1 MDRTEKT
8 IIVGNIEFFNRSA
21 LIHSVDEV
29 YRVGSAEEQDAIEDM
44 LDEQNADWLIVQDYL
59 GVIQLETNCLLKLLG
74 CIRGE

>member
-1 MDRTEKT
+1 MIRTEKT
-8 IIVGNIEFFNRSA
+8 IIVGHIEFFNRSA

-44 LDEQNADWLIVQDYL
+44 LDEQNADWLVVQDYKGEIKL
-59 GVIQLETNCLLKLLG
+59 HKSCLLVLVG